1 MQGNQHMLWIVENT
15 STYYHGIFHP
25 SKLEKI
31 CVVFDLNAE
40 FHGTSINKGFL
51 SGPSLTNQI
60 VAVLLRFREEQ
71 IAVNGDVEAIY
82 HQVKVAGNQRSFL
95 PFLWKLKYLGN
106 IITIFKFYFTKIK
119 CSTVL
124 SLQVTNRLPFYHL
137 FHYFLLYKA
146 RACKCQEVSKIN
158 EL

>member
-1 MQGNQHMLWIVENT
+1 MQGNRHMLWIVENT

-95 PFLWKLKYLGN
+95 PFL
-106 IITIFKFYFTKIK
+106 
-119 CSTVL
+119 
-124 SLQVTNRLPFYHL
+124 
-137 FHYFLLYKA
+137 
-146 RACKCQEVSKIN
+146 
-158 EL
+158 

>member
-51 SGPSLTNQI
+51 SGPSLTNQT
-60 VAVLLRFREEQ
+60 VGVLLRFREEQ

-82 HQVKVAGNQRSFL
+82 HQVKVAGNQRFFL
-95 PFLWKLKYLGN
+95 QFL
-106 IITIFKFYFTKIK
+106 
-119 CSTVL
+119 
-124 SLQVTNRLPFYHL
+124 
-137 FHYFLLYKA
+137 
-146 RACKCQEVSKIN
+146 
-158 EL
+158 